1 MSRASRRG
9 VGAAADA
16 ARLLAPIAGGGVE
29 ETSAPPYAVAATNA
43 RRATAGRGSRCARRQ
58 TQSNISDPFA
68 ARATTLR
75 EAARRSSSSTTSP
88 RPLPGGASRA
98 VRVGVSTRSETS
110 RAVRAAARAPRGSP
124 AASVDATRP
133 PAPAQPVVAA
143 PSQTMG
149 LADVIQP
156 AASTAYDEEA
166 EDYGLW
172 ATLACILAGAV
183 FTFLFLAGG
192 QERQEQT
199 QSVRDAEDD
208 DARTNLLRACTR
220 VLSWEA
226 DSDDE
231 QESRAFATALDDALK
246 RARSVHDGLSTMPTP
261 PSVNTWA
268 QSELQLLAERDL
280 EGSSAGLELGATALA
295 LATTRRDH
303 WEACETI
310 GDEGRAAA
318 FVVAASENVHTSV
331 LLLGTRCRPR
341 MPCAGERGLL
351 VVAAGALADET
362 GAQHKPGSC
371 LAFRQSATRV
381 LRAAEGPVL
390 CVLLRVPV
398 SCEMLLPDVS

>member
-1 MSRASRRG
+1 
-9 VGAAADA
+9 
-16 ARLLAPIAGGGVE
+16 
-29 ETSAPPYAVAATNA
+29 
-43 RRATAGRGSRCARRQ
+43 
-58 TQSNISDPFA
+58 
-68 ARATTLR
+68 
-75 EAARRSSSSTTSP
+75 
-88 RPLPGGASRA
+88 
-98 VRVGVSTRSETS
+98 
-110 RAVRAAARAPRGSP
+110 
-124 AASVDATRP
+124 
-133 PAPAQPVVAA
+133 
-143 PSQTMG
+143 MG
-149 LADVIQP
+149 LADVIQL
-156 AASTAYDEEA
+156 ANSTDYDEET

-199 QSVRDAEDD
+199 QTARDAEDD

-268 QSELQLLAERDL
+268 QQELQLLAESDL

-310 GDEGRAAA
+310 NDEGRAAA
-318 FVVAASENVHTSV
+318 FVVAASENVHASV

-351 VVAAGALADET
+351 VVAAGALADENGT
-362 GAQHKPGSC
+362 QHKPGSC

-381 LRAAEGPVL
+381 LRADAGPVL

>member
-1 MSRASRRG
+1 MRA
-9 VGAAADA
+9 
-16 ARLLAPIAGGGVE
+16 APNTE
-29 ETSAPPYAVAATNA
+29 QHLRS
-43 RRATAGRGSRCARRQ
+43 
-58 TQSNISDPFA
+58 FA
-68 ARATTLR
+68 ARAERGSPPHPSKLR
-75 EAARRSSSSTTSP
+75 SYDIAATAARRFIASGARLGEHTPPKHPEHTVLP
-88 RPLPGGASRA
+88 RARRGGQPRRVCRRNQTARAGATRAASR
-98 VRVGVSTRSETS
+98 G
-110 RAVRAAARAPRGSP
+110 
-124 AASVDATRP
+124 
-133 PAPAQPVVAA
+133 A
-143 PSQTMG
+143 PSMG

-156 AASTAYDEEA
+156 ATSTAYDDED
-166 EDYGLW
+166 DYGMW

-183 FTFLFLAGG
+183 FTFLCLAGG

-351 VVAAGALADET
+351 VVAAGALADENGT
-362 GAQHKPGSC
+362 QHKPGSC

-381 LRAAEGPVL
+381 LRADAGPVL

-398 SCEMLLPDVS
+398 SCEMLLLDVS

>member
-1 MSRASRRG
+1 
-9 VGAAADA
+9 
-16 ARLLAPIAGGGVE
+16 
-29 ETSAPPYAVAATNA
+29 
-43 RRATAGRGSRCARRQ
+43 
-58 TQSNISDPFA
+58 
-68 ARATTLR
+68 
-75 EAARRSSSSTTSP
+75 
-88 RPLPGGASRA
+88 
-98 VRVGVSTRSETS
+98 
-110 RAVRAAARAPRGSP
+110 
-124 AASVDATRP
+124 
-133 PAPAQPVVAA
+133 
-143 PSQTMG
+143 MG
-149 LADVIQP
+149 LADVIQL
-156 AASTAYDEEA
+156 ANSTEEYGDET

-199 QSVRDAEDD
+199 QTARDAEDD

-268 QSELQLLAERDL
+268 QQELQLLAESDL

-310 GDEGRAAA
+310 NDEGRAAA
-318 FVVAASENVHTSV
+318 FVVAASENVHASV

-351 VVAAGALADET
+351 VVAAGALADENGT
-362 GAQHKPGSC
+362 QHKPGSC

-381 LRAAEGPVL
+381 LRADAGPVL